1 MHYVSREIGID
12 AAHREHQHGSKCFN
26 IHGHR
31 YKIQAVCSGGL
42 ATDGEQADM
51 VVDFSFLKEAMMRQI
66 DSFCDHGSIFSLDD
80 PNIGSYVHGTL
91 LEDVAKEL
99 LEAKNCLRQKGKT
112 SSLNEIL
119 TNGSLD
125 KNSLLDMFNKQGFL
139 SCNERGPTF
148 GKLYL
153 IGPSPTAE
161 ALAEHWFKKLSPSVE
176 ELSNKRA
183 KLSNMVVSETPNCVA
198 SYPLPM

>member
-80 PNIGSYVHGTL
+80 PNIGSYVHGTGL
-91 LEDVAKEL
+91 AIDVDADH
-99 LEAKNCLRQKGKT
+99 AFHGARW
-112 SSLNEIL
+112 S
-119 TNGSLD
+119 
-125 KNSLLDMFNKQGFL
+125 
-139 SCNERGPTF
+139 R
-148 GKLYL
+148 
-153 IGPSPTAE
+153 
-161 ALAEHWFKKLSPSVE
+161 LAAGGVPQ
-176 ELSNKRA
+176 
-183 KLSNMVVSETPNCVA
+183 
-198 SYPLPM
+198 